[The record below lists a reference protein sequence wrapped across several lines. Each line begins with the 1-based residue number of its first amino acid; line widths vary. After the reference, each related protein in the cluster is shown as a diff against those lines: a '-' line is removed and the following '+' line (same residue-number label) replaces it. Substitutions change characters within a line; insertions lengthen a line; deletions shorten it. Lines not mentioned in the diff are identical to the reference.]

1 MEQTKRAESE
11 NGSSFERFGLMLT
24 GLVVSAGVLLTVF
37 RHWHGYDFI
46 SKFLALALISY
57 LLVPVAGAIRG
68 KNSDALRVSRA
79 QQAMWWGY
87 MSLMLATMLFS
98 R

>member
-1 MEQTKRAESE
+1 MEQAKRSDGE
-11 NGSSFERFGLMLT
+11 NGSSFELFGLMFM
-24 GLVVSAGVLLTVF
+24 GLVVSASVLLTVF

-46 SKFLALALISY
+46 SKFLAVALIFY
-57 LLVPVAGAIRG
+57 LLVPVASAIRG